1 MLLSC
6 SVLALISIGVA
17 AGISGFPP
25 VPAASASFTNTPQHV
40 TQAAP
45 VVIPDS
51 EVQVA

>member
-6 SVLALISIGVA
+6 SVLALVSIDMA

-25 VPAASASFTNTPQHV
+25 VPAASASFTNTPQSAI
-40 TQAAP
+40 QAAP

-51 EVQVA
+51 EVQVG